1 MKKFKNTHNKTKRV
15 NKTLAGK
22 FTKAQKRTLSRRLK
36 KGGHSKDTTPAKY
49 TITMM
54 DSRETLTKSQ
64 IKRALNR
71 IAIIT
76 FVNNVCNKNFTEY
89 NEAMVFIRSV
99 CAGKINPASVA
110 NPNSNSE
117 KVIQLSADKTDGSKV
132 VTFKEKTIMKDAA

>member
-36 KGGHSKDTTPAKY
+36 KGGHSKDTIPAKY

-54 DSRETLTKSQ
+54 DSRDTLTKSQ

-76 FVNNVCNKNFTEY
+76 FVNNVCNKDFTEY
-89 NEAMVFIRSV
+89 NETMTFIRSI
-99 CAGKINPASVA
+99 CTGKIDPASVA
-110 NPNSNSE
+110 NPSNNAM

-132 VTFKEKTIMKDAA
+132 ITFKEKIITKEAA

>member
-15 NKTLAGK
+15 KKTLAGK

-36 KGGHSKDTTPAKY
+36 KSGHSKDTTPAKY

-76 FVNNVCNKNFTEY
+76 FVNNVCNKDFTEY
-89 NEAMVFIRSV
+89 NETMTFIRSI
-99 CAGKINPASVA
+99 CTGKIDPASVA
-110 NPNSNSE
+110 NPSNNSM
-117 KVIQLSADKTDGSKV
+117 KVIQLSADKTDGAKV
-132 VTFKEKTIMKDAA
+132 ITFKEKIIMKEAA